1 MKKNLL
7 FFGVALLLV
16 AGLRTIVVAQSAP
29 ATAAER
35 EANQRKLFEE
45 GDTNHDGRL
54 TEREFAVLVLRQQFS
69 NADANRDGKVT
80 RADYLANM
88 SGTADAATIERE
100 WKAMDPQGKGYIVP
114 SDMMRDPIAIRD
126 LKQQFKKLDKT
137 GKGYV
142 TLSDLRKVSR

>member
-100 WKAMDPQGKGYIVP
+100 WKAMDPQGKGY
-114 SDMMRDPIAIRD
+114 MRDPIAIRD